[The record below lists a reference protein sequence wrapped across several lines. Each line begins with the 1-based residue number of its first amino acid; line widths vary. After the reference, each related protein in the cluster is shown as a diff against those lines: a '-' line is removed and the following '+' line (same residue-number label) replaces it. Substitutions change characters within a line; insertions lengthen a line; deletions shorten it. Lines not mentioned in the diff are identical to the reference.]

1 MDMTM
6 FIAQIWGPILF
17 AVGLGIFLNGKYYA
31 RIYHDLE
38 KETLGLLTFGVVAM
52 AAGIIQ
58 ISVHNVWDTVQ
69 HAIVSALG
77 WGAFV
82 KGAAFIV
89 APKFIDRGGDWAL
102 NSKLLPLV
110 GSLTL
115 LLGSYL
121 SWVGYFA

>member
-1 MDMTM
+1 MDMTT

-17 AVGLGIFLNGKYYA
+17 AVGLGIFFNGKYYA

-38 KETLGLLTFGVVAM
+38 KEALGLLTFGIVAM

-77 WGAFV
+77 WGALLKGTAFV
-82 KGAAFIV
+82 A
-89 APKFIDRGGDWAL
+89 APKFVDRGGDWAL

-115 LLGSYL
+115 LLGAYL
-121 SWVGYFA
+121 SWVGYLS